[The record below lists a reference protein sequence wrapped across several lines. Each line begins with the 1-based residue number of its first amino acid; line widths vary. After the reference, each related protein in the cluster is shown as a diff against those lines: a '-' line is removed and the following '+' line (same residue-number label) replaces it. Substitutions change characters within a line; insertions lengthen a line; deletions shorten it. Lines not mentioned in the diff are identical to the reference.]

1 MPESNTP
8 SPENGQPLVTPAAPS
23 SPADSSAKLDDIL
36 GRLNAFLDMQY
47 PAGRGQPDH
56 ATTGDAASPSLASRL
71 TPRMLACL
79 FLAGILVA
87 AVAVLSPAQLPVAAY
102 KLALVAIAGYAGYWL
117 DRWAFPYARPDS
129 FLASADWRANNKPA
143 ADRANNPIAPGYEQV
158 FSAAM
163 LRRSLVMLGAMLGL
177 GLGL

>member
-8 SPENGQPLVTPAAPS
+8 PPENGQPSVTPAAPE
-23 SPADSSAKLDDIL
+23 SATGISERLDAL
-36 GRLNAFLDMQY
+36 AGKFEAFLEAQVS
-47 PAGRGQPDH
+47 PTVGPVAGSGS
-56 ATTGDAASPSLASRL
+56 AGTASTSLASRL

-87 AVAVLSPAQLPVAAY
+87 AVAIVSPQQLPVAGY
-102 KLALVAIAGYAGYWL
+102 KLMLIAVAGYAGYWI
-117 DRWAFPYARPDS
+117 DRWCFPYARPDS

-143 ADRANNPIAPGYEQV
+143 TDRANNPIAPGYEQV